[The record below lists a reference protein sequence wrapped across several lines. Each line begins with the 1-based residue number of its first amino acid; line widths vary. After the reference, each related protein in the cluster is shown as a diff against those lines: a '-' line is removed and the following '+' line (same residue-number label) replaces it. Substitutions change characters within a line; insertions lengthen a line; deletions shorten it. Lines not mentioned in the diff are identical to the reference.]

1 MLQATNRAQTLRP
14 QSAPW
19 IIHAPVSQW
28 EHLWLVWNNTQ
39 LCCTASGKT
48 SLRVQCLR
56 HLVPARES
64 KKASRMAASLSLPP
78 LFCFTLVINF
88 LLFSLCSQLP
98 HYRSGLLNKTDIR
111 DLHPTS
117 YSNVLLSQPSAF
129 TWLLGG
135 RLAPHAWP
143 TKMPQTGFHLIPWQN
158 VSRVSQ
164 NLPSHLHKIM
174 RLCSALRCISTK
186 NLCTARNS
194 AHCCS
199 VDRQQGDLWRLRFEK
214 KSCATPCNSYFD
226 HKHDI

>member
-1 MLQATNRAQTLRP
+1 MLQAANRAQTLRP

-98 HYRSGLLNKTDIR
+98 HYRSGLLNKTDMQEVTVTR
-111 DLHPTS
+111 
-117 YSNVLLSQPSAF
+117 SASHILF
-129 TWLLGG
+129 KCAAISAQCIYMTA
-135 RLAPHAWP
+135 RRQACSSCMADEDA
-143 TKMPQTGFHLIPWQN
+143 TD
-158 VSRVSQ
+158 R
-164 NLPSHLHKIM
+164 LPSNSMTERFSRFSK
-174 RLCSALRCISTK
+174 STISF
-186 NLCTARNS
+186 A
-194 AHCCS
+194 
-199 VDRQQGDLWRLRFEK
+199 
-214 KSCATPCNSYFD
+214 
-226 HKHDI
+226 